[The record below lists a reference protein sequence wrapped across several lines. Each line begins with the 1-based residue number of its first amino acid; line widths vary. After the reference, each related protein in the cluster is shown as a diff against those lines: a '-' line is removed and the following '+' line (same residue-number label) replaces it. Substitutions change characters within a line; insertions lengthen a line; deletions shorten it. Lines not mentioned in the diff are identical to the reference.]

1 MKKYVYSEAK
11 EVVVCGDI
19 HGAFETLIYKAC
31 VQYSMTDTVIIVAGD
46 CGFGFERPNYY
57 TTLYNR
63 LAGRLSK
70 ANNWV
75 VFVRG
80 NHDDPS
86 YFNEEKVNYERFRCV
101 PDYSVINVCGRNI
114 LCVGGAVSIDRKYRR
129 AANVRL
135 ELKEVACYWPDGLPV
150 FDLSIIETISESC
163 SIDTVV
169 THTAP
174 SFCPLRD
181 KHGVRFWLLQ
191 DPELS
196 DDLDKERDIMNQIY
210 YELIKYKHPLEHC
223 YYGHFHESATTNID
237 NIIFKMLYIEE
248 MCELHRR

>member
-1 MKKYVYSEAK
+1 MKKYVYSEARQ
-11 EVVVCGDI
+11 VVVCGDI
-19 HGAFETLIYKAC
+19 HGAFETLVYKAC

-46 CGFGFERPNYY
+46 CGFGFERPNDY

-70 ANNWV
+70 TNNWV

-86 YFNEEKVNYERFRCV
+86 YFNEEKVRYERFRCV
-101 PDYSVINVCGRNI
+101 PDYAVINVGGRNI

-135 ELKEVACYWPDGLPV
+135 ELKEVACYWPDELPV

-181 KHGVRFWLLQ
+181 KHGVRSWLLQ
-191 DPELS
+191 DLELS
-196 DDLDKERDIMNQIY
+196 DDLDKERDIM
-210 YELIKYKHPLEHC
+210 
-223 YYGHFHESATTNID
+223 D
-237 NIIFKMLYIEE
+237 
-248 MCELHRR
+248 

>member
-19 HGAFETLIYKAC
+19 HGAFEILVYKLC

-46 CGFGFERPNYY
+46 CGFGYEKPNYY
-57 TTLYNR
+57 TALYNR
-63 LAGRLSK
+63 LAGRLRK

-75 VFVRG
+75 VFLRG

-86 YFNEEKVNYERFRCV
+86 YFNEEKVSYERFRCV
-101 PDYSVINVCGRNI
+101 PDYSVITVCGRNI

-129 AANVRL
+129 AANGRL
-135 ELKEVACYWPDGLPV
+135 ELKEVACYWPDELPV
-150 FDLSIIETISESC
+150 FDLSMIETISESC
-163 SIDTVV
+163 SIDTIV

-181 KHGVRFWLLQ
+181 KHGVRSWLLQ

-196 DDLDKERDIMNQIY
+196 DDLDKERDIMDQIY
-210 YELIKYKHPLEHC
+210 YEQIGRAHV
-223 YYGHFHESATTNID
+223 
-237 NIIFKMLYIEE
+237 
-248 MCELHRR
+248 

>member
-11 EVVVCGDI
+11 QVLVCGDI
-19 HGAFETLIYKAC
+19 HGAFETLVYKAC

-86 YFNEEKVNYERFRCV
+86 YFNEEKVSYERFRCV

-129 AANVRL
+129 AANV
-135 ELKEVACYWPDGLPV
+135 
-150 FDLSIIETISESC
+150 
-163 SIDTVV
+163 

-174 SFCPLRD
+174 SFCPLQD
-181 KHGVRFWLLQ
+181 KHGVRPWLLS
-191 DPELS
+191 DPELFG
-196 DDLDKERDIMNQIY
+196 DLDKERDIMNQIY
-210 YELIKYKHPLEHC
+210 SELIKYNHQLDRW
-223 YYGHFHESATTNID
+223 YYGHFHESATTHID
-237 NIIFKMLYIEE
+237 NVIFKMLDIEE
-248 MCELHRR
+248 MCELPQR